1 MQHSAMAFDPDG
13 LSEMIFEAVQSV
25 DETTA
30 FPAAA
35 FAVLEQAGY
44 CNRPPVGVG
53 KMPELLRLLIA
64 VGRGDLSTG
73 RVFEGHA
80 NACWLIEN
88 FGTAEQKAHA
98 RALLD
103 DGQLFG
109 VWNTDAPGS
118 PLTLNGGTLN
128 GKKNFASGV
137 DGLSHAIVTITGET
151 GRQMLLVELAGLPV
165 DRSWWRPVG
174 MKASGSHIVDYTG
187 TAVGPDETLGQPD
200 DYIGQPW
207 FSGGAMRFLAVQLG
221 GAQAI
226 FDIARNHLVKTNRAD
241 NPYQSHRLAR
251 MGAAIETGYLWI
263 DRLGQAW
270 SDAERSPTEA
280 TKAYLM
286 ASVNGGRVAIEQLAM
301 SVLDEAEQAIGA
313 AGMIAPH
320 PFERKMRDLRTYLR
334 QPNPDGAAAQFG
346 SSIAQ
351 GSWTPGFRSVGTQA

>member
-1 MQHSAMAFDPDG
+1 MLLSSMAFDADG
-13 LSEMIFEAVQSV
+13 LSDAITQAMQSV
-25 DETTA
+25 DDTTA
-30 FPAAA
+30 FPTPA
-35 FAVLEQAGY
+35 FAVLGTAGY
-44 CNRPPVGVG
+44 SSRPPIAAG
-53 KMPELLRLLIA
+53 KMPELLRLLAA

-73 RVFEGHA
+73 RVFEGHV

-88 FGTAEQKAHA
+88 FGSGEQKARA
-98 RALLD
+98 RDLLD
-103 DGQLFG
+103 NGQLFG

-118 PLTLNGGTLN
+118 PLTLADGKLS

-137 DGLSHAIVTITGET
+137 DGLSHAIVTITDDA

-165 DRSWWRPVG
+165 DRSWWQPVG
-174 MKASGSHIVDYTG
+174 MKASGSHIVDYDG
-187 TAVGPDETLGQPD
+187 VVIGPDEQIGAAD

-221 GAQAI
+221 GAHAI
-226 FDIARNHLVKTNRAD
+226 FDIARSHLVKTQRSD

-251 MGAAIETGYLWI
+251 MGAGIETGYLWI
-263 DRLGQAW
+263 ERLGQAW
-270 SDAERSPTEA
+270 VDAERSDTAA
-280 TKAYLM
+280 TRSYLK

-346 SSIAQ
+346 SSIAE
-351 GSWTPGFRSVGTQA
+351 GSWAPGLRSVATA